1 VKTAERFQ
9 QYIHIPYYEEEFL
22 MKETINGYTKEEAM
36 EKAFKIGFESEKN
49 RLSCSQSS
57 FHAIT
62 TVLGYRNPQLFKSIV
77 ALQGGGADS
86 GLNSCGAFCGPLVV
100 FGYFFGRDYKLWEQG
115 EMDLKASMLGQKLLK
130 KFQETYGSAICKDI
144 QTQCLGFPTQ
154 FLEGDVFNEE
164 AFNKFEAHEGHELV
178 APTVVGRAAAWAVEI
193 LWDELPKDQD
203 IDLSSIP
210 SFEEA
215 EKRLKEKIANLKK
228 E

>member
-1 VKTAERFQ
+1 MA
-9 QYIHIPYYEEEFL
+9 
-22 MKETINGYTKEEAM
+22 ETINGYTKKEAIDM
-36 EKAFKIGFESEKN
+36 AFKIGFESEKN

-86 GLNSCGAFCGPLVV
+86 GLNSCGAFCGPLVA
-100 FGYFFGRDYKLWEQG
+100 FGYFFGRDYSLWEKG
-115 EMDLKASMLGQKLLK
+115 EMDLTASKLGQKLLK
-130 KFQETYGSAICKDI
+130 KFQQTYGSAICKDI

-154 FLEGDVFNEE
+154 FLDGDVFNEE

-193 LWDELPKDQD
+193 LWDVLPKDQD
-203 IDLSSIP
+203 IDFSGIP
-210 SFEEA
+210 SLEEA
-215 EKRLKEKIANLKK
+215 ERRLNEKIKNLRSDKR
-228 E
+228 EVR